1 MPGLRELRVHTV
13 ELLRT
18 PGLVRTYTA
27 QASPAELEI
36 TDPALTQ
43 RVVGMASADLTV
55 ESTVDG
61 LVAHGHVEV
70 VTTDDCR
77 RCLRPVS
84 EPIRVEVDEVYQT
97 VTPGRTEATDGITLL
112 ESEALDLTPVVRD
125 AVLLALAGPPLLCD
139 VECAGLCPVCG
150 EDRNQVTCTC
160 DTEVKDVR
168 WSALD
173 QLRDLAHE
181 EAGLQDDGKSS

>member
-18 PGLVRTYTA
+18 PGLVRTYA
-27 QASPAELEI
+27 AEASPSDLEI
-36 TDPALTQ
+36 TDSALME
-43 RVVGMASADLTV
+43 RVVGVASADLTV

-61 LVAHGHVEV
+61 LVARGWVEV

-84 EPIRVEVDEVYQT
+84 EPIRVDIDEVYQT
-97 VTPGRTEATDGITLL
+97 ATPGRTEVTDGITLL

-139 VECAGLCPVCG
+139 PGCAGLCPVCG
-150 EDRNQVTCTC
+150 EDRNQIACSC
-160 DTEVKDVR
+160 DTEVKDLR

-173 QLRDLAHE
+173 QLRDIS
-181 EAGLQDDGKSS
+181 D

>member
-1 MPGLRELRVHTV
+1 MAGLRELRVHTV

-18 PGLVRTYTA
+18 PGLVRAY
-27 QASPAELEI
+27 PADVNPSDLEI
-36 TDPALTQ
+36 TDSALLE
-43 RVVGMASADLTV
+43 RVVGTACADLTV

-61 LVAHGHVEV
+61 LVVHGHVEV

-77 RCLRPVS
+77 RCLKPVA
-84 EPIRVEVDEVYQT
+84 EPIHVDIDEVYQQP
-97 VTPGRTEATDGITLL
+97 TPGRTEAPEGITLL

-139 VECAGLCPVCG
+139 PNCAGLCPVCG
-150 EDRNQVTCTC
+150 EDRNEVSCTCTS
-160 DTEVKDVR
+160 EVTDLR

-173 QLRDLAHE
+173 QLRDLPAE
-181 EAGLQDDGKSS
+181 